1 MASLT
6 DRLARRTTGGRYIP
20 EADGL
25 RFVAIMLVLLFHA
38 TLSIFAAVKGAPNVQ
53 PFGGADLQMKGW
65 HVWDY
70 VLNQGRYGVHLFF
83 ILSGFIL
90 GLPFVS
96 GTPSLRAYY
105 KRRLTRLEPPYLVA
119 LTACFLLAPAGM
131 GGHYL
136 AGFFYAHT
144 FVFRTINPV
153 NGALWSLEVE
163 ILFYF
168 LLPHLARVFSL
179 SAKPRRLIL
188 LGAIVVAEPLQRH
201 FASPIEHFSLVG
213 LFQFFLTGLL
223 LADLYVNGWGEKRK
237 SVLWDVVGATSLGL
251 FLFGG
256 KAGWFYPLLPLI
268 GAGLLGATFLG
279 VTTNRLL
286 SNRYITT
293 IGGMAYSIYLVHVP
307 VMFVLGRAIPK
318 NVFVFSTTL
327 VLASIA
333 LGVLFYVL
341 IEQPCMDPEWPQRFR
356 ARARRLASRGNIITK
371 RRGRRVEGV
380 LDLTDAAI
388 RSGATPILAGTLPQP
403 PEPPFEP
410 PASRTRS

>member
-1 MASLT
+1 MAPLT
-6 DRLARRTTGGRYIP
+6 DRLARRTTTGRYIP

-38 TLSIFAAVKGAPNVQ
+38 SLSIFAAVRGAPNVQ
-53 PFGGADLQMKGW
+53 PFGGADLQVKGW
-65 HVWDY
+65 HLWDY

-96 GTPSLRAYY
+96 GSPSLRAFY
-105 KRRLTRLEPPYLVA
+105 KRRLTRLEPPYLIA

-136 AGFFYAHT
+136 AGFFYLHT
-144 FVFRTINPV
+144 FVFRSVNPV

-163 ILFYF
+163 IIFYL
-168 LLPHLARVFSL
+168 LLPHIARVFSL
-179 SAKPRRLIL
+179 SARPRRVIL
-188 LGAIVVAEPLQRH
+188 LGAIAVAEPLQRH
-201 FASPIEHFSLVG
+201 FASPVQHFSLVG

-223 LADLYVNGWGEKRK
+223 LADLYVNGWGEKGKRR
-237 SVLWDVVGATSLGL
+237 LWDVVGVASLGL
-251 FLFGG
+251 FLLGG
-256 KAGWFYPLLPLI
+256 RAGWFYLLLPLI
-268 GAGLLGATFLG
+268 GAGLFSAAFLG
-279 VTTNRLL
+279 VTTSRLL

-293 IGGMAYSIYLVHVP
+293 VGGMAYSIYLVHIP
-307 VMFVLGRAIPK
+307 VMFVLGRALPK

-327 VLASIA
+327 ILASIA

-341 IEQPCMDPEWPQRFR
+341 IEQPCMDPTWPKRLR
-356 ARARRLASRGNIITK
+356 ARARRLASRDNIIT
-371 RRGRRVEGV
+371 RRRDRTVEVV

-388 RSGATPILAGTLPQP
+388 RSGATPVLAGTLPQP
-403 PEPPFEP
+403 LGLPFEP